1 MTSNEVIF
9 GKVSEEGKLMI
20 EVERKF
26 RIDSN
31 KKASLI
37 RKLTKFSEKIATV
50 HQVDTVFLRNSE
62 SFEGFKRGDPVVRV
76 RIENNKATLTYK
88 RALNDQ
94 GDAVEHEMLIDPP
107 GAGEEI
113 LKEVGFK
120 LVTKI
125 SKERTNYKS
134 GDISIAVDKVQS
146 LGVFLEIETLC
157 ASEQELPSAQVKI
170 MNKAK
175 ELGLN
180 ESDIEPK
187 KYDQLMSKLR

>member
-1 MTSNEVIF
+1 
-9 GKVSEEGKLMI
+9 MI

-37 RKLTKFSEKIATV
+37 RKLTKSSERIATV
-50 HQVDTVFLRNSE
+50 HQVDTVFLHNSE

-88 RALNDQ
+88 RALNNQ
-94 GDAVEHEMLIDPP
+94 GDAVEHEILVDPP
-107 GAGEEI
+107 GVAEEI

-120 LVTKI
+120 LVTEIEKD
-125 SKERTNYKS
+125 RTNYKS
-134 GDISIAVDKVQS
+134 VDINIALDEVKS

-187 KYDQLMSKLR
+187 KYDQLMSKLKFVTLKA